1 MKKSR
6 ITILLCSTSVIIGA
20 CGNAQTEAVPQST
33 AEVQNEDII
42 SEVESSTEIS
52 TEDSLTQERKENALE
67 KVNYVIDAYHTLLDQ
82 DNDFDNICQ
91 WDLENFSY
99 NETQVAT
106 KDGNIIH
113 DGLAEYAVLVQYY
126 NNYVNNNQTYYD
138 LEQWVSEQES
148 SDAIKQ
154 MTCGVTDL
162 ETYDTND
169 YMMMEA
175 VRVVPYLSQVKNI
188 DLGEIEE
195 TTDYEISQ
203 SKSAYA
209 YPIICDGEDLKLTAV
224 FDENDRLMNIVSTDL
239 FYDQG
244 YVVLTWPTTFDFWGL
259 SKCKAELDKV
269 YDVTMDCYDEGY
281 TTAAKVYFTDYDTF
295 TSDDNHPAK
304 DGYIW
309 KTVKCYV
316 YAGDENCVE
325 HGLTV
330 YRHVDDCNNNFDFDS
345 FDKEKGV
352 LHVFYNEEEY
362 TDCEF
367 HEEYKQDY
375 EAAEQFGW
383 DEAMYYEYNISI
395 LVPEGYNDFVWGVYN
410 NHSFEYFSDATPENF
425 IYFQFE

>member
-20 CGNAQTEAVPQST
+20 CGNAQAEDIPQST

-82 DNDFDNICQ
+82 NNDFDNYCQ
-91 WDLENFSY
+91 WDLEYLDNT
-99 NETQVAT
+99 ETQAVT
-106 KDGNIIH
+106 KDGNTIQ
-113 DGLAEYAVLVQYY
+113 DSLTEYAVLMQYY

-154 MTCGVTDL
+154 MTYGVTDL

-175 VRVVPYLSQVKNI
+175 ARVVPYLSQVKNI

-203 SKSAYA
+203 SKSVYV
-209 YPIICDGEDLKLTAV
+209 YPIICDGEDVKLTAV

-244 YVVLTWPTTFDFWGL
+244 YAVHTWPTVFDFWGL

-281 TTAAKVYFTDYDTF
+281 TTAAKVYFTDYSTF
-295 TSDDNHPAK
+295 TSDDTHPAK

-325 HGLTV
+325 HGLKV
-330 YRHVDDCNNNFDFDS
+330 NKHMDDCNNNFDFDS

-395 LVPEGYNDFVWGVYN
+395 LVPEGYNNFVWGVYN